1 MVIGMQLKNSAMREL
16 CNIFVHDS
24 RSVSNII
31 CEMLSN
37 KHSMHTQLA
46 MDHSGFSIDEMQQ
59 KIIKIPHIIT
69 FHRIYFSTAIY
80 FRPLCFLSYCAH
92 IRYQVIGRNLIIWDF
107 IIKLRPSF
115 KHVRNESKF
124 FLMLL

>member
-1 MVIGMQLKNSAMREL
+1 MQLKNSAMREL

-59 KIIKIPHIIT
+59 KNYKNTTHHNIPPHLFFYRDLLSSALFSFILCT
-69 FHRIYFSTAIY
+69 HKVSSYWTEPNHMRFHHKVKA
-80 FRPLCFLSYCAH
+80 
-92 IRYQVIGRNLIIWDF
+92 VI
-107 IIKLRPSF
+107 
-115 KHVRNESKF
+115 
-124 FLMLL
+124 